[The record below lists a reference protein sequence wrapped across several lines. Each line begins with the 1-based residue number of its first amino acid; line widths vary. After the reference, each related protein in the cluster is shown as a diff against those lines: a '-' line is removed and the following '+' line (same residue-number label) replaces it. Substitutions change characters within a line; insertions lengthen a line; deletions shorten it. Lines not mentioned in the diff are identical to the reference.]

1 MHYNIHALTYNCS
14 NGCIYRDAM
23 FESGSA
29 HLTKSKKNL
38 ELILRIN
45 DSEMLILMDKN
56 VVCRTKLK
64 QFAKNT
70 LYLHILMRTEGD
82 SFEIDSDKMNTFEP
96 VVQEERS

>member
-1 MHYNIHALTYNCS
+1 
-14 NGCIYRDAM
+14 M

-70 LYLHILMRTEGD
+70 LYFHILMRTEGD

>member
-1 MHYNIHALTYNCS
+1 
-14 NGCIYRDAM
+14 M

-45 DSEMLILMDKN
+45 DSEVLILMDKN

>member
-1 MHYNIHALTYNCS
+1 
-14 NGCIYRDAM
+14 M

-45 DSEMLILMDKN
+45 DSEVLILMDKN

-70 LYLHILMRTEGD
+70 LYFHILMRTEGD